1 MNRAEG
7 QREQFAALVT
17 EHSRSMYRAARAL
30 LPGDADAQD
39 AVGEAVLLAWQS
51 FEQLR
56 KPEAARSWLI
66 QITVRCAYAS
76 LRRRSRV
83 VYLEQ
88 PETAQPPA
96 EPEEAET
103 LWQAVLRLPEEQRLA
118 VILYYYEDMPVAQI
132 ARTLRVAQ
140 GTVKSRL
147 SRGRERLRQLL
158 REEEQYGF
166 QEQ

>member
-1 MNRAEG
+1 MSKTEE
-7 QREQFAALVT
+7 QRERFAALVM
-17 EHSRSMYRAARAL
+17 EHSHSMYRAARAL

-51 FEQLR
+51 FERLR
-56 KPEAARSWLI
+56 KPEAARGWLLK
-66 QITVRCAYAS
+66 ITVNCAYS
-76 LRRRSRV
+76 HLRRQNRV

-88 PETAQPPA
+88 PEGAA
-96 EPEEAET
+96 PEGFGEAEN
-103 LWQAVLRLPEEQRLA
+103 LWEAVLRLPEDQRLA

-132 ARTLRVAQ
+132 ARTLGIPQ
-140 GTVKSRL
+140 GPVKSRL